1 MIHKFVFRLVAELV
15 LLTMTLV
22 YLLVVVAAIVVAAI
36 VVAPVFLLGMWIH
49 DLMFRKD
56 RNILD
61 EFIDGMQRKQIK
73 ESNCCDECRLKNV
86 RHEEER

>member
-22 YLLVVVAAIVVAAI
+22 YLLVVVAAIVVA
-36 VVAPVFLLGMWIH
+36 PVLLLGMWIH

-56 RNILD
+56 RNILE
-61 EFIDGMQRKQIK
+61 EFIDGMQRKQIT
-73 ESNCCDECRLKNV
+73 ESNCCEECRLKNV

>member
-22 YLLVVVAAIVVAAI
+22 YLLVVVAAIVVA
-36 VVAPVFLLGMWIH
+36 PLFLLGMWIH
-49 DLMFRKD
+49 DLIFRKD
-56 RNILD
+56 RKILD
-61 EFIDGMQRKQIK
+61 EFIDGMQRKQINV
-73 ESNCCDECRLKNV
+73 SNCCDECRLKNV

>member
-22 YLLVVVAAIVVAAI
+22 YLIVVVAAI